1 MGRNRF
7 RKGKKDHNKRVAR
20 RNELL
25 SAKKERERSMFMEQL
40 KSLQEAALKEQD
52 VNVIDVDDLGDIGD
66 LSDLGIDADETE
78 NVSDDKVKTETDKVK
93 TETDATN

>member
-25 SAKKERERSMFMEQL
+25 SAKKERERLMFMEQL
-40 KSLQEAALKEQD
+40 KALQEASLKEHD
-52 VNVIDVDDLGDIGD
+52 VDVIDVDELGDIGD
-66 LSDLGIDADETE
+66 IGDLVEELEEPKET
-78 NVSDDKVKTETDKVK
+78 VSESKSEKDTTS
-93 TETDATN
+93 

>member
-25 SAKKERERSMFMEQL
+25 AAKKERERSMFMDQL
-40 KSLQEAALKEQD
+40 KALQEAALKEQD
-52 VNVIDVDDLGDIGD
+52 VNVIDVDELGDIGD
-66 LSDLGIDADETE
+66 IGDLGDLGIDTDETE
-78 NVSDDKVKTETDKVK
+78 DVSNDEVK

>member
-25 SAKKERERSMFMEQL
+25 AAKKEREQSMFMEQL
-40 KSLQEAALKEQD
+40 KALQEAALKEQD
-52 VNVIDVDDLGDIGD
+52 VNVIDVDELGDIG
-66 LSDLGIDADETE
+66 DLGIDADETE
-78 NVSDDKVKTETDKVK
+78 DVSDDKVKTETDKVK

>member
-25 SAKKERERSMFMEQL
+25 SAKKERERLMFMEQL
-40 KSLQEAALKEQD
+40 KALQEASLKEHD
-52 VNVIDVDDLGDIGD
+52 VDVIDVDELGDIGD
-66 LSDLGIDADETE
+66 IGDLVEDLEETKTDIDTKTESKIDATSS
-78 NVSDDKVKTETDKVK
+78 NS
-93 TETDATN
+93 NQ